1 MPNSGLVSK
10 NAQLTEEEKQNVMK
24 QLGDIF
30 NCSPSPQMRRICESQ
45 AWDVDLCV
53 DFLIKANSNNN
64 NENQRKL
71 RSGAVPKQNMFL
83 ANKDTGPKR
92 QYNNYTMNTSKTQNN
107 TSNFVELRIAKLI
120 TDCSKVMVLMRGAP
134 GSGKTYLAKSFVER
148 YVSMNDQ
155 YTLNDFIF
163 SSDNFFYNSSG
174 VYKYQPALLDKAHEF
189 NQRQVAE
196 RAKSGW
202 SPIFVDNTNIKLWE
216 MMPYVQ
222 TAVQNGYIIEI
233 FEPRTSWRYS
243 AAKLTVKN
251 GHGVPTEKIKIML
264 NNFEKGT
271 VNDLLKM
278 LKTTK
283 YRVSLPQMRSMP
295 PVTLTQKD
303 VETDEVFQIY
313 KPEKSHSQDDFN
325 TVSSTVSEN
334 TSQSIEVNA
343 PKQQRDKPKKKNST
357 FELKPQ
363 TENEK
368 TNEINV
374 VNTNEAVA
382 WQPHEQE
389 INKFWNTEPN
399 MYVNHETTKDK
410 GCQEKSLLDLLRE
423 GVYDSN
429 KPQSDKVQED
439 DDLKQ
444 SPIFERHSI
453 GCRNENKEFASLR
466 QIYPNKELA
475 SLWDLFVKCGGDID
489 WTVDLLL
496 REDELLT
503 PPSSRDTQHVPDIAD
518 DFRCNCTLMPNNSTE
533 AITPIPTP
541 PSLGTGSKP
550 QRQRTRATRTN
561 QRLNP
566 EMQEISEIL
575 ANRFVL
581 NGEQFSPHVRKLRE
595 MREKYRNPPQKYYAS
610 TEVQTEPPIEG
621 ESVDDDEFN
630 SETNEIIEVNLGED
644 LVKQLRQIFQAEMT
658 SLVEKLP
665 DNPVSNVFMPRTLAK
680 ELYMLWIESAYNQLE
695 EQRQKIM
702 SEDAHFARLLKNPKY
717 ENVKESPEN
726 IQELLDMEYAWQI
739 YKNDQE
745 LEKQRTQNI
754 QEQYTPSDL
763 ASHLTQMKLC
773 EIFPNIPRETLAE
786 ILSAHNNNYD
796 ETVKVLNKT
805 TQPLED
811 QHVSELHKKLVDCT
825 LEEQEKVK
833 SEQQNNKNNSGI
845 SAANEGRVIKVS
857 LQPEEAKRMAL
868 HDFEEMRNLAA
879 HHCQLKAECYQKAK
893 EAIQKGYSAVAV
905 YYSQIANLH
914 KMKLDMYNH
923 RAANCIMDVHK
934 YTQNNPELLDLHYL
948 HVLEAISCLDIF
960 LDRHI
965 TGLRTISRSYKHI
978 FIITGRGL
986 HSTGG
991 VSTIKNKV
999 KTRLK
1004 ERNLR
1009 WSEVNPGLLKV
1020 KIFSASKHSKN
1031 I

>member
-1 MPNSGLVSK
+1 MQNSGFVPR
-10 NAQLTEEEKQNVMK
+10 NAQLTEEEKRNVMQ

-30 NCSPSPQMRRICESQ
+30 NCSPSHQMRNLCESQ
-45 AWDVDLCV
+45 AWNVDRCV
-53 DFLIKANSNNN
+53 DYLIKANSNGNS
-64 NENQRKL
+64 ENQRKL
-71 RSGAVPKQNMFL
+71 RSGAVPKQNMPL
-83 ANKDTGPKR
+83 ANKDMVQNR
-92 QYNNYTMNTSKTQNN
+92 RYTDNSLKTSKTQN
-107 TSNFVELRIAKLI
+107 TSSFVELRIAKLI
-120 TDCSKVMVLMRGAP
+120 KDCSKVMVFLRGAP
-134 GSGKTYLAKSFVER
+134 GSGKSYLAKSFIESC
-148 YVSMNDQ
+148 VSMNDQ
-155 YTLNDFIF
+155 YTFRDFIF
-163 SSDNFFYNSSG
+163 STDDFFYNSSG
-174 VYKYQPALLDKAHEF
+174 VYKYQPSLLDKAHEF

-196 RAKSGW
+196 RAQAGW
-202 SPIFVDNTNIKLWE
+202 SPIFIDNTNIKLWE

-233 FEPRTSWRYS
+233 LEPRTSWRNS
-243 AAKLTVKN
+243 AAKLAAKN
-251 GHGVPTEKIKIML
+251 EHGVPIEKIKIML
-264 NNFEKGT
+264 NNFEKCT

-283 YRVSLPQMRSMP
+283 YQVALPQIRSIP
-295 PVTLTQKD
+295 PVPLTQTD

-313 KPEKSHSQDDFN
+313 KFEKNYSQSDFN
-325 TVSSTVSEN
+325 TVPSAASDN
-334 TSQSIEVNA
+334 TSQPANT
-343 PKQQRDKPKKKNST
+343 PKPQREKSKKKNST
-357 FELKPQ
+357 AEIKLLNVI
-363 TENEK
+363 ENK
-368 TNEINV
+368 NEMNVINS
-374 VNTNEAVA
+374 NESEA

-389 INKFWNTEPN
+389 INKFWNMKPN
-399 MYVNHETTKDK
+399 LYENHIQASKYK
-410 GCQEKSLLDLLRE
+410 EKKEKTILDLLRE

-429 KPQSDKVQED
+429 KPQSGKEQEGG
-439 DDLKQ
+439 DLKQ
-444 SPIFERHSI
+444 KPTFGRHSI
-453 GCRNENKEFASLR
+453 GCENENKEFASLR

-496 REDELLT
+496 REDELMA
-503 PPSSRDTQHVPDIAD
+503 PSGSHNTEQVPDIVD
-518 DFRCNCTLMPNNSTE
+518 DFKCNCALIQENT
-533 AITPIPTP
+533 
-541 PSLGTGSKP
+541 TGSISPILTPAPGPGTKP
-550 QRQRTRATRTN
+550 QRQRTRATRMN

-566 EMQEISEIL
+566 EFQEISEVL

-581 NGEQFSPHVRKLRE
+581 DGEQFSPHVRKLRE
-595 MREKYRNPPQKYYAS
+595 MREKLRNPSQKSYANI
-610 TEVQTEPPIEG
+610 EVQTDPLIE
-621 ESVDDDEFN
+621 EETADDDEFN

-658 SLVEKLP
+658 SLLEKLP
-665 DNPVSNVFMPRTLAK
+665 DNPVLNVFMPRSLAK

-695 EQRQKIM
+695 EQRQQIM

-717 ENVKESPEN
+717 ENCKESPEN

-745 LEKQRTQNI
+745 IEIQRTQQI
-754 QEQYTPSDL
+754 KEQYQPSDL

-773 EIFPNIPRETLAE
+773 ETFPSIPRETLVE
-786 ILSAHNNNYD
+786 ILTAHDNNYN
-796 ETVKVLNKT
+796 ETVQVLNKT
-805 TQPLED
+805 TQPIED
-811 QHVSELHKKLVDCT
+811 HQVSDLHKKLVDCT
-825 LEEQEKVK
+825 LEEQEKIK
-833 SEQQNNKNNSGI
+833 NEQQNTKSKTNFSE
-845 SAANEGRVIKVS
+845 ANGERVIKVP

-879 HHCQLKAECYQKAK
+879 HHSQLKAECYQKAK
-893 EAIQKGYSAVAV
+893 EAMQKGYSAVAV

-948 HVLEAISCLDIF
+948 HVLEAIGCLDIF

-965 TGLRTISRSYKHI
+965 TGLRAISRNYKHI

-991 VSTIKNKV
+991 VSTIKNRV
-999 KTRLK
+999 KIRLK